1 MALIFIIEG
10 IFIMIKLK
18 NLLKEQQINPE
29 VQAAT
34 EKIAFLQKLDQQFNS
49 FQTYY
54 AESKI
59 VWQNKFDVKSEYSK
73 SASQNYT
80 IPVLRIS
87 SREALRVCIVDV
99 NGNVLIRSN
108 PDSNN
113 ESQIYKGKINSNL
126 DSAIIYNTNNAGQ
139 MEFSIQDVLY
149 NRNQFKNQSINTINP
164 QRATEIAKL
173 FKKSFV
179 QIDPNNPITS
189 TITGTN
195 ERLLWNLVKQIKT
208 TADIITVNDAFN
220 NLYQKSVMWWIK
232 EEGNID
238 LFWSH
243 AWKEGII
250 SSVLYYKHRNSPEQM
265 YAELKNIKMN

>member
-1 MALIFIIEG
+1 
-10 IFIMIKLK
+10 MIKLK
-18 NLLKEQQINPE
+18 NLFNEQFRVNSG
-29 VQAAT
+29 AAASD
-34 EKIAFLQKLDQQFNS
+34 KIVFLQKLQQKFNS

-54 AESKI
+54 SEADI
-59 VWQNKFDVKSEYSK
+59 VWQPEFSVKVDYSTR
-73 SASQNYT
+73 ASQKYT
-80 IPVLRIS
+80 IPVLLIS
-87 SREALRVCIVDV
+87 SREALRVCIVDI
-99 NGNVLIRSN
+99 NGNVLIKSN

-126 DSAIIYNTNNAGQ
+126 NSATIYNTNNAGAMQ
-139 MEFSIQDVLY
+139 FSIQDVLY

-179 QIDPNNPITS
+179 QTDPNNPIIS
-189 TITGTN
+189 TISGTN

-208 TADIITVNDAFN
+208 AADIITVNDAFN
-220 NLYQKSVMWWIK
+220 KLYKKSVMWWIK

-238 LFWSH
+238 LLWGH

-250 SSVLYYKHRNSPEQM
+250 SATEYYKQRNSPEQM